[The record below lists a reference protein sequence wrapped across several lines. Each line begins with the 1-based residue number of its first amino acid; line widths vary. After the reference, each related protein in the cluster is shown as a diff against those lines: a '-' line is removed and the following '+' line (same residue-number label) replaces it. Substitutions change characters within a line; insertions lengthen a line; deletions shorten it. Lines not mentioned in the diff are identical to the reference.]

1 MWSMNVPAATKLFVW
16 RAVSDLLPT
25 RKNLWKKKIVE
36 DPLCPICNLNEET
49 ISHVM
54 WSCPATVDVWGDTRS
69 PISKWPSGDCN
80 FEQKWLDLCRV
91 MDQESMEKVAV
102 IMRGIWYRR
111 NKYVF
116 ENKFWR
122 PGNVVQMAVT
132 GLEDY
137 YSVNEKKT
145 GLNKGKGED
154 RGKSHWR
161 CPVDVDFKVNF
172 DGAFDQSSSKIGMG
186 VVIRDKKGEVV
197 AALSASRRE
206 GQNAFVAEGMALW
219 RAMEFCL
226 EIGMVDVEFDGDS
239 KELIEAVMSDEEED
253 SRWGQIV
260 EDIKQLRHQYSN
272 WKVVFNYRESNE
284 VAHNLAKMALLFD
297 EELVWIEEVPSSIHQ
312 YIVKDNLCN
321 DLQ

>member
-1 MWSMNVPAATKLFVW
+1 MWSMNVPAATKLFMW

-25 RKNLWKKKIVE
+25 RKNLLKKKIVE
-36 DPLCPICNLNEET
+36 DPLCPICNSNEET

-91 MDQESMEKVAV
+91 MDQESIEKVAV

-137 YSVNEKKT
+137 YS
-145 GLNKGKGED
+145 
-154 RGKSHWR
+154 
-161 CPVDVDFKVNF
+161 
-172 DGAFDQSSSKIGMG
+172 SSSKIGMG

-219 RAMEFCL
+219 RAMELCL
-226 EIGMVDVEFDGDS
+226 EIGMVDVEFEGDS

-253 SRWGQIV
+253 SRWGHIV
-260 EDIKQLRHQYSN
+260 EDIKQLRHQYNN

-284 VAHNLAKMALLFD
+284 VAHNLAKMALLID

>member
-186 VVIRDKKGEVV
+186 V
-197 AALSASRRE
+197 
-206 GQNAFVAEGMALW
+206 
-219 RAMEFCL
+219 
-226 EIGMVDVEFDGDS
+226 
-239 KELIEAVMSDEEED
+239 
-253 SRWGQIV
+253 IV